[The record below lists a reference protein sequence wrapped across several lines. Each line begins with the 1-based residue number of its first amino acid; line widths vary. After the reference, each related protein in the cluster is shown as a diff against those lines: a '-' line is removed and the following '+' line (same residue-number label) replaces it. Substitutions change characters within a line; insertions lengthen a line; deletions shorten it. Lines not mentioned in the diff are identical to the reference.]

1 IVGDNEAGK
10 STIRAFILFI
20 LFGLSPQQRQRYL
33 PKRGG
38 QLGGRLVVQA
48 SNGQDYTIERIENRS
63 NAEAVCYDQNG
74 QKQEP
79 DWLSQELNGVDRAL
93 YNQIFNFD
101 VFGLQLEGG

>member
-1 IVGDNEAGK
+1 MKIKQLHIYGFGKWQDQRWDLSEQQLSVIVGDNEAGK

-63 NAEAVCYDQNG
+63 NAEAVCYD
-74 QKQEP
+74 
-79 DWLSQELNGVDRAL
+79 
-93 YNQIFNFD
+93 
-101 VFGLQLEGG
+101 